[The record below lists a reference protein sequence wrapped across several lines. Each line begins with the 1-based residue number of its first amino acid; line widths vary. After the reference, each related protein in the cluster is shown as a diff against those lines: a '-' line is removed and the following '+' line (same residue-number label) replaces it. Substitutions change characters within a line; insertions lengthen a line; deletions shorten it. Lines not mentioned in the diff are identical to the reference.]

1 MMRTQDHSYMISPA
15 WSSVSVAGVDPAG
28 CMTTRLPKMN
38 NTDKR
43 CSHKLYSRQ
52 GVAEFVMEYGSLA
65 RAINRLLSLDIVK
78 LNNVM
83 LHFDITAPS
92 TGRSGITAVVDT
104 PIQRPPKGKVGPLD
118 ELLSMIQEEGTI
130 TFVRLPSDRLPATPE
145 PKPMDGGIATIIME
159 DDYKLRQIAYMR
171 VPRISGTQ
179 HTSIR
184 YTRSY
189 QDTMGTLIDVPHHYL
204 TFRVGLSKPV
214 TIYSCEDLP
223 QGLVKDI
230 SAQPF
235 CEIKVVATRVDP
247 NTVPVVLPE
256 GDDTR
261 HSGNVIELLRQDLGD
276 LDGLKR
282 VVAHALSR
290 QPDGGKNVIGIQVH
304 YPGPDFQQVHMEG
317 LYLPLANGQPTQA
330 AMNLWSQRIGG
341 HKDADPQG
349 VSMVVQPCFN
359 GYFLSGSHTSRQ
371 GVEQFTP
378 IRLRFHDLPLRSFK
392 AKIAA
397 ELFLGAYEPQNDRHT
412 LTVEDDVGSFRHVIT
427 FHSTNDDWTQICR
440 RLMSQNLHFTLK
452 KNDSDTRWSKSRV
465 PRPASDQKDILTI
478 ENRYQQEISLGP
490 KLLPTKYVIPSQ

>member
-1 MMRTQDHSYMISPA
+1 
-15 WSSVSVAGVDPAG
+15 
-28 CMTTRLPKMN
+28 
-38 NTDKR
+38 
-43 CSHKLYSRQ
+43 
-52 GVAEFVMEYGSLA
+52 MEYGSLA

-204 TFRVGLSKPV
+204 TFRVGLSKLV

-290 QPDGGKNVIGIQVH
+290 QPDGGRTSLEFRCTTRDPTSNKSTWRVCISH
-304 YPGPDFQQVHMEG
+304 SRT
-317 LYLPLANGQPTQA
+317 ANP
-330 AMNLWSQRIGG
+330 
-341 HKDADPQG
+341 
-349 VSMVVQPCFN
+349 
-359 GYFLSGSHTSRQ
+359 
-371 GVEQFTP
+371 
-378 IRLRFHDLPLRSFK
+378 
-392 AKIAA
+392 
-397 ELFLGAYEPQNDRHT
+397 
-412 LTVEDDVGSFRHVIT
+412 
-427 FHSTNDDWTQICR
+427 
-440 RLMSQNLHFTLK
+440 
-452 KNDSDTRWSKSRV
+452 
-465 PRPASDQKDILTI
+465 
-478 ENRYQQEISLGP
+478 P
-490 KLLPTKYVIPSQ
+490 KPP